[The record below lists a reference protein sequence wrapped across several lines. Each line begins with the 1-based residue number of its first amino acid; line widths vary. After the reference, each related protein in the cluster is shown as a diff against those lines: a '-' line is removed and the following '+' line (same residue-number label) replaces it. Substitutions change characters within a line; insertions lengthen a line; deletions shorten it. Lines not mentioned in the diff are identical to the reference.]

1 MASNSV
7 WAIDVGQT
15 TVRAVT
21 AARAGERIEVLAF
34 DSIPYKEPLSSP
46 GVDKDATIQQAL
58 RSLVMRNHI
67 SNETIA
73 VAISSQSALIRF
85 IKLPPVEKKRIPD
98 IVRYEAHQQIP
109 FPLEEVVWAYKP
121 LEKSYAPG
129 EQVEVGIFAM
139 RRDIVSRFL
148 SNLMVCGIDVDIL
161 QLAPMSLYNF
171 LSFDQ
176 PPGSDATM
184 LLDIGAENAE
194 LLLTT
199 QNTVWPRSLPISGDD
214 LTEALMDKFKVPFD
228 KAETLKHM
236 AMQSK
241 YSVQIYHAIEP
252 LLKRIVEEVQ
262 RSIGF
267 YRSQNPG
274 VRIAKILALG
284 GSFRLPGLAKYLSE
298 NLHLPIQLFETPQN
312 FDIARARNPIVF
324 QQDGLGFGVVLGLAV
339 QALGLGPMD
348 TSLLPAELLQRKM
361 IDKKKPFAAA
371 VAAIAVVAAALVWF
385 STFQQGQLLADA
397 GQKSYHDLLTKLDA
411 ERGSFTKEIS
421 AIEPIRKKLGAAEAV
436 WNGRDDFVRILDRLT
451 NVIPPEPNNEQG
463 VWLVKVVT
471 QRIPFDLAARLLAQD
486 RNDDRRVILDSGLTP
501 GPQGGWADDPAF
513 QSKLR
518 AVQMELAGGSMQG
531 TGMGGPP
538 PGMGGGGYGGRYG
551 GYGGYGMPPMGRSVG
566 MGLTHQPGEQE
577 DVIRIVVVGETS
589 DKRQERYV
597 EDTFLKPLSEDKE
610 FPMFL
615 DATMLSRTP
624 VTRFLDHLDW
634 EASLSQED
642 ARVWGTIL
650 SVEEGAAAPQGTTAQ
665 ELDRNQFLRG
675 LRNRTGIHP
684 VDFLEFTASFFVD
697 LDGKLAQ
704 EVQKLEAERTAKP
717 TGLTGGGLPSPGA
730 PGGYGGTR

>member
-1 MASNSV
+1 MASNIV

-15 TVRAVT
+15 AVRAVK

-34 DSIPYKEPLSSP
+34 DSIPYKEPLASP
-46 GVDKDATIQQAL
+46 GVDKDATVQQAL

-139 RRDIVSRFL
+139 RRDIVNRFL
-148 SNLMVCGIDVDIL
+148 SNLMVCGIDVDLL

-184 LLDIGAENAE
+184 LLDIGAENTE

-274 VRIAKILALG
+274 VRIAKVLALG

-324 QQDGLGFGVVLGLAV
+324 QQDGLAFGVVLGLAV

-371 VAAIAVVAAALVWF
+371 VAAVVVLAAALGWF
-385 STFQQGQLLADA
+385 STFQRGQLLADT
-397 GQKSYHDLLTKLDA
+397 GRKSYQDLLTKLDA

-421 AIEPIRKKLGAAEAV
+421 AIEPVRKKLGAAEAV
-436 WNGRDDFVRILDRLT
+436 WNGRDDLVRILDKLT

-463 VWLVKVVT
+463 VWLIKVVT
-471 QRIPFDLAARLLAQD
+471 QRIPFDLAAKLLAQD

-501 GPQGGWADDPAF
+501 GPQGGWADDPVF

-518 AVQMELAGGSMQG
+518 AAQMGLAGGSMQG
-531 TGMGGPP
+531 MGMGGPP
-538 PGMGGGGYGGRYG
+538 PGMGVG
-551 GYGGYGMPPMGRSVG
+551 GYGGYGMPSMGRSIG
-566 MGLTHQPGEQE
+566 LGLTHKPGEQE
-577 DVIRIVVVGETS
+577 DVIRVVVVGEVS
-589 DKRQERYV
+589 DKRRERFV
-597 EDTFLKPLSEDKE
+597 EDTFLKPLAEDRE

-642 ARVWGTIL
+642 AKDWATIL
-650 SVEEGAAAPQGTTAQ
+650 SVEGGGAAGTTAQ
-665 ELDRNQFLRG
+665 ELDRNRFLRD
-675 LRNRTGIHP
+675 LRNRTGVHP
-684 VDFLEFTASFFVD
+684 VEFLEFTASFFVD

-704 EVQKLEAERTAKP
+704 EVKKLEAERTAKP
-717 TGLTGGGLPSPGA
+717 TGLTGGGLSSPGA